1 MTAAVRKGGAAT
13 RPNRPTRGQ
22 VSPLA
27 PHGTT
32 ARATGRPAQNIRGCS
47 CQPCLDAKNRALKI
61 RTLRTIS
68 GQPVRVPTE
77 PVAQHIRSLFE
88 AGTSWPQLTEA
99 ANCSTS
105 TIYRILGGQPLTRR
119 SVAER
124 ILAVRPA
131 IEPRASTGTVGAR
144 RRLQALMAIGH
155 TVTGIAADSDVDST
169 VINAILNG
177 RKASAR
183 YETVER
189 IKRTY
194 DRLST
199 RPNEDARPAAVTA
212 SRNRAA
218 RQGWRDPLWWE
229 DMGHIDDPDFD
240 PAAAETANRSELA
253 TLRREEVEHLRSFGC
268 SAEEIAKRV
277 DLNLSTVRQILLEL
291 RTGQRR
297 DRTKAAA

>member
-1 MTAAVRKGGAAT
+1 M
-13 RPNRPTRGQ
+13 
-22 VSPLA
+22 
-27 PHGTT
+27 
-32 ARATGRPAQNIRGCS
+32 
-47 CQPCLDAKNRALKI
+47 
-61 RTLRTIS
+61 
-68 GQPVRVPTE
+68 PTE

-131 IEPRASTGTVGAR
+131 PDPRASTGTVGAR
-144 RRLQALMAIGH
+144 RRIQALISIGH
-155 TVTGIAADSDVDST
+155 TVVGIAVDSGVDST
-169 VINAILNG
+169 TINAILNG
-177 RKASAR
+177 RKLSAR
-183 YETVER
+183 HETVER

-199 RPNEDARPAAVTA
+199 RPNEEARPAAITA
-212 SRNRAA
+212 SRNRAV
-218 RQGWRDPLWWE
+218 RQGWKDPLWWE

-240 PAAAETANRSELA
+240 PGSAEKALSRNELA
-253 TLRREEVEHLRSFGC
+253 ALRRAEVEHLASFGFN
-268 SAEEIAKRV
+268 AEEIDDRV
-277 DLNLSTVRQILLEL
+277 DLALSSIKGILLEL